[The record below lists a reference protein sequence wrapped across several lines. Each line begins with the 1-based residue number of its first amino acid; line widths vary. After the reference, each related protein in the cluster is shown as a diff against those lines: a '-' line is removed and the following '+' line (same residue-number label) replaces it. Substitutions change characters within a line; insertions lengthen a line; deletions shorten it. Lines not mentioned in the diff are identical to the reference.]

1 MSAWTALQDDTR
13 RQLDSMPQ
21 TNVRYAAEAKVTLL
35 LAPALTLRVWHAPPE
50 STALRP
56 ILRVSTVLLGST
68 AMLCL
73 QATMLLTTVWIVP
86 LVLGRRLLDSM
97 PQTNAKRV

>member
-1 MSAWTALQDDTR
+1 MSVWTALQDDTR
-13 RQLDSMPQ
+13 RLLDSMPQ

-56 ILRVSTVLLGST
+56 ILHVSTVLLGST
-68 AMLCL
+68 AIFP
-73 QATMLLTTVWIVP
+73 TH
-86 LVLGRRLLDSM
+86 
-97 PQTNAKRV
+97 QTFLN